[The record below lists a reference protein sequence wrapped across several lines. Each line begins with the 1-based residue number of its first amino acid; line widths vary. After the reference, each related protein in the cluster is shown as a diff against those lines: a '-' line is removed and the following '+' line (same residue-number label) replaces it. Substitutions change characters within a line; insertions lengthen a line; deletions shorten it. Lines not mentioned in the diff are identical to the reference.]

1 LGVLPRRLFFA
12 LWLARQW
19 VDAISALHD
28 EKVEHM
34 KLASLED
41 LYVDELKDL
50 YSAENQLLKALPKMA
65 KAASAPKLS
74 SAFESHLKQTRF
86 YVTRLE
92 QIFKKLGG
100 SPKGKKCKAMEGLL
114 AEGKE
119 LMAEDAD
126 AAVMDAALIGAA
138 QRVEHYEMAGYGCVR
153 TYARLL
159 GHKDAADLLQK
170 TLDEE
175 GAADKALTK
184 LAETSIN
191 IGANGAADR
200 A

>member
-1 LGVLPRRLFFA
+1 LFASEQTAAFPE
-12 LWLARQW
+12 LTDQK
-19 VDAISALHD
+19 
-28 EKVEHM
+28 EKHM
-34 KLASLED
+34 KLGSLED

-74 SAFESHLKQTRF
+74 KAFESHLKQTRTH
-86 YVTRLE
+86 VARLE
-92 QIFKKLGG
+92 KIFKKLDGN
-100 SPKGKKCKAMEGLL
+100 PKGKKCKAMEGLL

-119 LMAEDAD
+119 LMAEDGD
-126 AAVMDAALIGAA
+126 DAVMDAALIGAA

-153 TYARLL
+153 TYARML
-159 GHKDAADLLQK
+159 GHDDAADLLQK

-175 GAADKALTK
+175 GATDKALTE

-191 IGANGAADR
+191 IGANNANGNE
-200 A
+200 

>member
-1 LGVLPRRLFFA
+1 
-12 LWLARQW
+12 
-19 VDAISALHD
+19 
-28 EKVEHM
+28 M
-34 KLASLED
+34 KLESLED

-74 SAFESHLKQTRF
+74 KAFESHLKQTRGH
-86 YVTRLE
+86 VTRLE
-92 QIFKKLGG
+92 KIFKKLGG
-100 SPKGKKCKAMEGLL
+100 TPKGKKCKAMEGLL

-159 GHKDAADLLQK
+159 GHNDAADLLQK

-175 GAADKALTK
+175 GAADKALTE
-184 LAETSIN
+184 LAEKSIN
-191 IGANGAADR
+191 IGANDANGR
-200 A
+200 E